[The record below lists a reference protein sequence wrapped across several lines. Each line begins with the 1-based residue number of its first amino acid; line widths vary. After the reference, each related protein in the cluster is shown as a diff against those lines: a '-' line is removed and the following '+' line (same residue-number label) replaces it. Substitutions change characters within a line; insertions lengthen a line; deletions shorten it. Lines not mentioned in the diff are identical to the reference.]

1 IKRWKG
7 EREKMHSLN
16 LVGRLTKD
24 GDVTGSES
32 GTHVAKLIVADT
44 RPFAYGGKRHA
55 ESITAVACG
64 KVALNLAKYCGK
76 GSQISREGKVQS
88 FSYDKNGE
96 TKFGMNVVA
105 NNIQFLS
112 HPQNDQ
118 EQGQDKNNSDE
129 PSGDSSSFEQ
139 AGEPIDGSDLPF

>member
-1 IKRWKG
+1 
-7 EREKMHSLN
+7 MNSLN

-24 GDVTGSES
+24 VDVTVSEN
-32 GTHVAKLIVADT
+32 GTNVGKFIVAVN
-44 RPFAYGGKRHA
+44 RPFAKEGKQQA
-55 ESITAVACG
+55 DFITCVAFG
-64 KVALNLAKYCGK
+64 KVALNLSKYCGK
-76 GSQISREGKVQS
+76 GSQISLEGKVQS

>member
-1 IKRWKG
+1 ADFI
-7 EREKMHSLN
+7 
-16 LVGRLTKD
+16 TC
-24 GDVTGSES
+24 
-32 GTHVAKLIVADT
+32 VA
-44 RPFAYGGKRHA
+44 F
-55 ESITAVACG
+55 G
-64 KVALNLAKYCGK
+64 KVALNLSKYCGK
-76 GSQISREGKVQS
+76 GSQISLEGKVQS

-129 PSGDSSSFEQ
+129 PSGDSSSRSEEHTSELQSRF
-139 AGEPIDGSDLPF
+139 DLVCRLLLEKKKK